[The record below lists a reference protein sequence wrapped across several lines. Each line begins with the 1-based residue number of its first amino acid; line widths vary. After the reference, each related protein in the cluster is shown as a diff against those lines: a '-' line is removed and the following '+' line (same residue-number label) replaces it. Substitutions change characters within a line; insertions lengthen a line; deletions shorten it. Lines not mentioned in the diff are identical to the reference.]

1 MPDIT
6 LKTHTYI
13 FNKKYRI
20 TIKQL
25 TTLVDRKKNWN
36 PIKYNIYRKS
46 GIKTPTEML

>member
-25 TTLVDRKKNWN
+25 TTLVDRKKKLESYK
-36 PIKYNIYRKS
+36 I
-46 GIKTPTEML
+46 